1 MIKLLNAN
9 FYRLKKSKIL
19 WLVLL
24 FTIFWAIFTL
34 FTKYQSIKKYNSY
47 IEIESLIFNF
57 IYLFSF
63 VITIFTTLFLGD
75 NSDNTT
81 RSRIIIGHKKTHIY
95 LANFITILTVT
106 LTTYSLYTILI
117 LIFGK
122 PLIGGITIPFSSFF
136 LKLFNLILTLIAY
149 SSLITFIAT
158 TVSDK
163 VIVTIL
169 SIILYIILIFT
180 AFLLV
185 SRLSETEYYTSL
197 IYNKETNSYTNIEEK
212 NPLYIPENTK
222 KIIKL
227 VIPLNPFGLSLLI
240 TSKENINLNLLPL
253 YSLSLTIISM
263 ALTIIFFTKKEF
275 K

>member
-9 FYRLKKSKIL
+9 FYRLKKSKIF
-19 WLVLL
+19 WLILL
-24 FTIFWAIFTL
+24 FTIFWAILTL

-63 VITIFTTLFLGD
+63 VITIFTSLFLGD

-158 TVSDK
+158 TISDK

-227 VIPLNPFGLSLLI
+227 TIPLNPFGLSLLI

>member
-9 FYRLKKSKIL
+9 FYRLKKSKIF
-19 WLVLL
+19 WLILL

-63 VITIFTTLFLGD
+63 VITIFTSLFLGD

-81 RSRIIIGHKKTHIY
+81 RNRIIIGHKKTHIY

-106 LTTYSLYTILI
+106 LTTYCLYTILI

-158 TVSDK
+158 TISDK

-180 AFLLV
+180 ASLLV